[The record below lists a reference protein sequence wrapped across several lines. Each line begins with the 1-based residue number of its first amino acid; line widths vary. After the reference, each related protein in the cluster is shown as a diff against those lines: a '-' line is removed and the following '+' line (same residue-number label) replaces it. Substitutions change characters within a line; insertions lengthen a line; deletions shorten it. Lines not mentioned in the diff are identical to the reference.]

1 MPLSYFETLPK
12 TEVPATA
19 QELNA
24 LGVIAFVEDL
34 PAKTAEEVNTKA
46 QEIFYKAQKELS
58 DFLELK
64 GLVWEMGII
73 FPVSYN

>member
-1 MPLSYFETLPK
+1 MPLSYFETMPK
-12 TEVPATA
+12 TEVPATV
-19 QELNA
+19 QELNS
-24 LGVIAFVEDL
+24 LGVLAFDEDL
-34 PAKTAEEVNTKA
+34 PAKTAEEVNSKA

-64 GLVWEMGII
+64 GLEWEMGIV